1 MRPFVT
7 TAPFQY
13 SYAIR
18 MPGLDACYLLS
29 ANKTPVFID
38 LISSP
43 LASRLHALL
52 WRLGMI
58 SLAGNTAVSI
68 FRFEVSD
75 WDKRQSFFVEKSE
88 LHWGEQSG
96 KQIALSSAIPDGA
109 VVFLRLLPSL
119 CPTAPNRS
127 PIRPNTCKPPWMA
140 ATVFAC
146 ILSSHASIATPPPTA
161 PYPSSKQPPPPA
173 CSSGLQA

>member
-18 MPGLDACYLLS
+18 MPGPDACYLLS

-58 SLAGNTAVSI
+58 TLAGNTAVSI
-68 FRFEVSD
+68 FRFEVSG
-75 WDKRQSFFVEKSE
+75 WDKRQSFLVEKSE

-119 CPTAPNRS
+119 CADRS
-127 PIRPNTCKPPWMA
+127 ESVAYQTEYLQTTVDGRH
-140 ATVFAC
+140 VFAC

-161 PYPSSKQPPPPA
+161 PYPSS
-173 CSSGLQA
+173 